1 MYVFLADVI
10 ATVHAAWVFVVVF
23 GLLFTLL
30 GGWLGWRW
38 AGNRWWRSIHLAMI
52 LLVVLR
58 ASLGLLDERWQS
70 CPLTWWENDLRDL
83 AGQVDYEGSP
93 VGKFM
98 HDLIHPGTQNVPNW
112 VWLPVYAVFGLVVV
126 GSFWLAP
133 VRWRVRPA
141 EPAAE
146 GEMELAG
153 EEAT

>member
-10 ATVHAAWVFVVVF
+10 ATIHAAWVFVVVF

-52 LLVVLR
+52 LAVILR
-58 ASLGLLDERWQS
+58 AAIWDS
-70 CPLTWWENDLRDL
+70 CPLTWWENDLREM

-112 VWLPVYAVFGLVVV
+112 VWLPVYAVFGALVI
-126 GSFWLAP
+126 
-133 VRWRVRPA
+133 
-141 EPAAE
+141 
-146 GEMELAG
+146 
-153 EEAT
+153 